1 MILTLILLA
10 VFVTVTAALWKEGIW
25 SSLVMLLNV
34 VLAATVATAW
44 YEKLVAVLEP
54 RLPSFTYLLDFVAL
68 WGLFC
73 LLLLGLREATDRISR
88 TRVKLRRP
96 VELFG
101 GPLVAA
107 LVGWVMICF
116 TAATLHTA
124 PVPRDVVQ
132 PTPEA
137 RMFFGLAP
145 DRRWLAWVRGSSLR
159 GPFAR
164 PVPDDA
170 FASPDHAFDSHADFI
185 LRYASRRH
193 ALEAEPAL
201 RVRPK

>member
-10 VFVTVTAALWKEGIW
+10 VFVTVTAALWKEGLW

-54 RLPSFTYLLDFVAL
+54 RLPSYTYLLDFVSMWA
-68 WGLFC
+68 LFC

-88 TRVKLRRP
+88 TKVKLRRP

-107 LVGWVMICF
+107 LVGWVMTCF
-116 TAATLHTA
+116 TAASLHTA
-124 PVPRDVVQ
+124 PVPRDSVQ

-145 DRRWLAWVRGSSLR
+145 DRKWLSWVHGSTIA
-159 GPFAR
+159 GPFA
-164 PVPDDA
+164 VPD
-170 FASPDHAFDSHADFI
+170 SPFDKDADFI
-185 LRYASRRH
+185 IRYADRRKR
-193 ALEAEPAL
+193 LENEPGL
-201 RVRPK
+201 RVDR

>member
-34 VLAATVATAW
+34 LLAATVATAW

-145 DRRWLAWVRGSSLR
+145 DRKWLAWVRGATLT
-159 GPFAR
+159 GPFA
-164 PVPDDA
+164 VPG
-170 FASPDHAFDSHADFI
+170 SAFDKDADFI
-185 LRYASRRH
+185 IRYADRRQR
-193 ALEAEPAL
+193 LEGEPGL
-201 RVRPK
+201 RVNR

>member
-10 VFVTVTAALWKEGIW
+10 VFVTVMAALWKEGIW

-145 DRRWLAWVRGSSLR
+145 DRKWLAWVRGATLT
-159 GPFAR
+159 GPFA
-164 PVPDDA
+164 VPG
-170 FASPDHAFDSHADFI
+170 SAFDKDADFI
-185 LRYASRRH
+185 IRYADRRQR
-193 ALEAEPAL
+193 LEGEPGL
-201 RVRPK
+201 RVNR

>member
-1 MILTLILLA
+1 
-10 VFVTVTAALWKEGIW
+10 VTVTAALWKEGIW

-34 VLAATVATAW
+34 LLAATVATAW

-73 LLLLGLREATDRISR
+73 LLLLGLREASDRLSR

-101 GPLVAA
+101 GLLVAA
-107 LVGWVMICF
+107 LAGWVMTCF

-124 PVPRDVVQ
+124 PVPRDFVQ

-137 RMFFGLAP
+137 RMLFGLAP
-145 DRRWLAWVRGSSLR
+145 DRKWLAWVRGATLT
-159 GPFAR
+159 GPFA
-164 PVPDDA
+164 VPG
-170 FASPDHAFDSHADFI
+170 SAFDKDADFI
-185 LRYASRRH
+185 IRYADRRQR
-193 ALEAEPAL
+193 LEGESGL
-201 RVRPK
+201 RVNR

>member
-1 MILTLILLA
+1 MMVTLILLA
-10 VFVTVTAALWKEGIW
+10 VFGTVTAALWKEGIW

-107 LVGWVMICF
+107 LAGWVMTCF

-124 PVPRDVVQ
+124 PVPRAVVQ
-132 PTPEA
+132 PTPET

-145 DRRWLAWVRGSSLR
+145 DRKWLAWVRGATLT
-159 GPFAR
+159 GPFA
-164 PVPDDA
+164 VPG
-170 FASPDHAFDSHADFI
+170 SAFDKDADFI
-185 LRYASRRH
+185 IRYADRRQR
-193 ALEAEPAL
+193 LEGEPGL
-201 RVRPK
+201 LVNR

>member
-25 SSLVMLLNV
+25 SALVMLLNV
-34 VLAATVATAW
+34 LLAATVATAW

-107 LVGWVMICF
+107 LAGWVMTCF

-124 PVPRDVVQ
+124 PVPRAVVQ

-145 DRRWLAWVRGSSLR
+145 DRKWLAWVRGATLT
-159 GPFAR
+159 GPFA
-164 PVPDDA
+164 VPG
-170 FASPDHAFDSHADFI
+170 SAFDKDADFI
-185 LRYASRRH
+185 IRYADRRQR
-193 ALEAEPAL
+193 LEGEPGL
-201 RVRPK
+201 RVNR

>member
-10 VFVTVTAALWKEGIW
+10 VFVTVTAALWKEGLW

-54 RLPSFTYLLDFVAL
+54 RLPSYTYLLDFVSMWA
-68 WGLFC
+68 LFC
-73 LLLLGLREATDRISR
+73 LLILGLREATDRISR
-88 TRVKLRRP
+88 TKVKLRRP

-107 LVGWVMICF
+107 LVGWVMTCF
-116 TAATLHTA
+116 TAASLHTA
-124 PVPRDVVQ
+124 PVPRDSVQ

-145 DRRWLAWVRGSSLR
+145 DRKWLSWVHGSTIA
-159 GPFAR
+159 GPFA
-164 PVPDDA
+164 VPD
-170 FASPDHAFDSHADFI
+170 SPFDKDADFI
-185 LRYASRRH
+185 IRYADRRKR
-193 ALEAEPAL
+193 LENEPGL
-201 RVRPK
+201 RVDR

>member
-44 YEKLVAVLEP
+44 HEKIVAVLEP
-54 RLPSFTYLLDFVAL
+54 RMPSFTYLLDFVAL

-107 LVGWVMICF
+107 LVGWVMTCF

-145 DRRWLAWVRGSSLR
+145 DRKWLAWVRGATLT
-159 GPFAR
+159 GPFA
-164 PVPDDA
+164 VPGA
-170 FASPDHAFDSHADFI
+170 AFDKDSDFIIRHAD
-185 LRYASRRH
+185 RRKR
-193 ALEAEPAL
+193 LEGEPGL
-201 RVRPK
+201 RVNR

>member
-10 VFVTVTAALWKEGIW
+10 VFVTVAAALWKEGIW
-25 SSLVMLLNV
+25 STLVMLLNV

-44 YEKLVAVLEP
+44 YERLVAVLEP
-54 RLPSFTYLLDFVAL
+54 RLPSYTYLLDFVAL

-107 LVGWVMICF
+107 LVGWVMTCF

-124 PVPRDVVQ
+124 PVPRDMVQ

-145 DRRWLAWVRGSSLR
+145 DRKWLAWVRGSTLT
-159 GPFAR
+159 GPFA
-164 PVPDDA
+164 VPG
-170 FASPDHAFDSHADFI
+170 SAFDKDADFVI
-185 LRYASRRH
+185 RYADRRKR
-193 ALEAEPAL
+193 LESEPGL
-201 RVRPK
+201 RVNR

>member
-10 VFVTVTAALWKEGIW
+10 VFVTVTAALYKEGIW

-107 LVGWVMICF
+107 LAGWVMTCF

-124 PVPRDVVQ
+124 PVPRAVVQ

-145 DRRWLAWVRGSSLR
+145 DRKWLAWVRGATLT
-159 GPFAR
+159 GPFA
-164 PVPDDA
+164 VPG
-170 FASPDHAFDSHADFI
+170 SAFDKDADFI
-185 LRYASRRH
+185 IRYADRRQR
-193 ALEAEPAL
+193 LEGEPGL
-201 RVRPK
+201 RVNR

>member
-44 YEKLVAVLEP
+44 HEKIVAVLEP
-54 RLPSFTYLLDFVAL
+54 RMPSFTYLLDFVAL

-107 LVGWVMICF
+107 LVGWVMTCF

-145 DRRWLAWVRGSSLR
+145 DRKWLAWVRGATLT
-159 GPFAR
+159 GPFA
-164 PVPDDA
+164 VPGA
-170 FASPDHAFDSHADFI
+170 AFDKDADFI
-185 LRYASRRH
+185 IRH
-193 ALEAEPAL
+193 ADRRKRLEGEPGL
-201 RVRPK
+201 RVNR

>member
-1 MILTLILLA
+1 MIVNLILLA
-10 VFVTVTAALWKEGIW
+10 VFVTIALVLWKEGIW

-54 RLPSFTYLLDFVAL
+54 RLPSFTYLLDFVAV

-73 LLLLGLREATDRISR
+73 LVLLGLREATDRLSR
-88 TRVKLRRP
+88 TKVRLRRP

-101 GPLVAA
+101 GPLVAV
-107 LVGWVMICF
+107 LVAWVMTCF
-116 TAATLHTA
+116 TAATLHVA
-124 PVPRDVVQ
+124 PLPRDVVQ

-145 DRRWLAWVRGSSLR
+145 DRRWLAWVRGATLG
-159 GPFAR
+159 GPFA
-164 PVPDDA
+164 VPT
-170 FASPDHAFDSHADFI
+170 SAFDKDADFI
-185 LRYASRRH
+185 IRYADRRKR
-193 ALEAEPAL
+193 LEGEPGL
-201 RVRPK
+201 RVGP

>member
-10 VFVTVTAALWKEGIW
+10 VFVTVTAALWKEGMW

-54 RLPSFTYLLDFVAL
+54 QLPSFTYLIDFVAL

-96 VELFG
+96 VELFA

-107 LVGWVMICF
+107 LAGWVMTCF

-145 DRRWLAWVRGSSLR
+145 DRKWLAWVRGATLV
-159 GPFAR
+159 GPFA
-164 PVPDDA
+164 VPG
-170 FASPDHAFDSHADFI
+170 SAFDKDADFI
-185 LRYASRRH
+185 IRYADRRQR
-193 ALEAEPAL
+193 LEGEPGL
-201 RVRPK
+201 RVNR

>member
-10 VFVTVTAALWKEGIW
+10 VFVTVTAALWKEGLW

-44 YEKLVAVLEP
+44 YEKIVAVLEP
-54 RLPSFTYLLDFVAL
+54 RLPSYTYLLDFVSMWA
-68 WGLFC
+68 LFC
-73 LLLLGLREATDRISR
+73 LLILGLREATDRISR
-88 TRVKLRRP
+88 TKVKLRRP

-107 LVGWVMICF
+107 LVGWVMTCF
-116 TAATLHTA
+116 TAVTLHTA
-124 PVPRDVVQ
+124 PVPRGFVQ

-145 DRRWLAWVRGSSLR
+145 DRKWLSWVHGSTIA
-159 GPFAR
+159 GPFA
-164 PVPDDA
+164 VPD
-170 FASPDHAFDSHADFI
+170 SPFDKDADFI
-185 LRYASRRH
+185 IRYADRRKR
-193 ALEAEPAL
+193 LENEPGL
-201 RVRPK
+201 RVDR

>member
-44 YEKLVAVLEP
+44 HEKIVAVLEP

-107 LVGWVMICF
+107 LVGWVMTCF

-145 DRRWLAWVRGSSLR
+145 DRKWLAWVRGATLT
-159 GPFAR
+159 GPFA
-164 PVPDDA
+164 VPGA
-170 FASPDHAFDSHADFI
+170 AFDKDADFI
-185 LRYASRRH
+185 IRH
-193 ALEAEPAL
+193 ADRRKRLEGEPGL
-201 RVRPK
+201 RVNR

>member
-34 VLAATVATAW
+34 LLAATVATAW

-73 LLLLGLREATDRISR
+73 LLLLGLREASDRLSR

-101 GPLVAA
+101 GLLVAA
-107 LVGWVMICF
+107 LAGWVMTCF

-124 PVPRDVVQ
+124 PVPRDFVQ

-137 RMFFGLAP
+137 RMLFGLAP
-145 DRRWLAWVRGSSLR
+145 DRKWLAWVRGATLT
-159 GPFAR
+159 GPFA
-164 PVPDDA
+164 VPG
-170 FASPDHAFDSHADFI
+170 SAFDKDADFI
-185 LRYASRRH
+185 IRYADRRQR
-193 ALEAEPAL
+193 LEGESGL
-201 RVRPK
+201 RVNR

>member
-10 VFVTVTAALWKEGIW
+10 VFVTVTAALWKEGLW

-54 RLPSFTYLLDFVAL
+54 RLPSYTYLLDFVSMWA
-68 WGLFC
+68 LFC
-73 LLLLGLREATDRISR
+73 LLILGLREATDRISR
-88 TRVKLRRP
+88 TKVKLRRP

-107 LVGWVMICF
+107 VVGWVMTCF
-116 TAATLHTA
+116 TAASLHTA
-124 PVPRDVVQ
+124 PVPRDSVQ

-145 DRRWLAWVRGSSLR
+145 DRKWLSWVHGSTIA
-159 GPFAR
+159 GPFA
-164 PVPDDA
+164 VPD
-170 FASPDHAFDSHADFI
+170 SPFDKDADFI
-185 LRYASRRH
+185 IRYADRRKR
-193 ALEAEPAL
+193 LENEPGL
-201 RVRPK
+201 RVDR

>member
-1 MILTLILLA
+1 MMLMLILLA

-145 DRRWLAWVRGSSLR
+145 DRKWLAWVRGATLT
-159 GPFAR
+159 GPFA
-164 PVPDDA
+164 VPG
-170 FASPDHAFDSHADFI
+170 SAFDKDADFI
-185 LRYASRRH
+185 IRYADRRQR
-193 ALEAEPAL
+193 LEGEPGL
-201 RVRPK
+201 RVNR

>member
-54 RLPSFTYLLDFVAL
+54 RLPSYTYLLDFVSL
-68 WGLFC
+68 WALFC

-88 TRVKLRRP
+88 TKVKLRRP

-107 LVGWVMICF
+107 LVGWVMTCF
-116 TAATLHTA
+116 TAASLHTA
-124 PVPRDVVQ
+124 PVPRDSVQ
-132 PTPEA
+132 PTPHA

-145 DRRWLAWVRGSSLR
+145 DRKWLSWVHGSTIA
-159 GPFAR
+159 GPFA
-164 PVPDDA
+164 VPD
-170 FASPDHAFDSHADFI
+170 SAFDKDADFI
-185 LRYASRRH
+185 IRYADRRKR
-193 ALEAEPAL
+193 LEDEPSL
-201 RVRPK
+201 RVNR

>member
-10 VFVTVTAALWKEGIW
+10 VFVTVTAALYKEGIW

-34 VLAATVATAW
+34 LLAATVATAW

-107 LVGWVMICF
+107 LAGWVMTCF

-145 DRRWLAWVRGSSLR
+145 DRKWLAWVRGATLT
-159 GPFAR
+159 GPFA
-164 PVPDDA
+164 VPG
-170 FASPDHAFDSHADFI
+170 SAFDKDADFI
-185 LRYASRRH
+185 IRYADRRQR
-193 ALEAEPAL
+193 LEGEPGL
-201 RVRPK
+201 RVNR

>member
-10 VFVTVTAALWKEGIW
+10 VFVTVTAALWKEGLW

-54 RLPSFTYLLDFVAL
+54 RLPSYTYLLDFVSMWA
-68 WGLFC
+68 LFC
-73 LLLLGLREATDRISR
+73 LLILGLREATDRISR
-88 TRVKLRRP
+88 TKVKLRRP

-107 LVGWVMICF
+107 LVGWVMTCF
-116 TAATLHTA
+116 TAVTLHTA
-124 PVPRDVVQ
+124 PVPRGFVQ
-132 PTPEA
+132 PTPDA

-145 DRRWLAWVRGSSLR
+145 DRKWLSWVHGSTIA
-159 GPFAR
+159 GPFA
-164 PVPDDA
+164 VPD
-170 FASPDHAFDSHADFI
+170 SPFDKDADFI
-185 LRYASRRH
+185 IRYADRRKR
-193 ALEAEPAL
+193 LEDEPGL
-201 RVRPK
+201 RVNR

>member
-10 VFVTVTAALWKEGIW
+10 VFVTVTAALWKEGLW

-54 RLPSFTYLLDFVAL
+54 RLPSYTYLLDFVSL
-68 WGLFC
+68 WALFC
-73 LLLLGLREATDRISR
+73 LLILGLREATDRISR
-88 TRVKLRRP
+88 TKVKLRRP

-107 LVGWVMICF
+107 IVGWVMVCF

-124 PVPRDVVQ
+124 PVPRDSVQ
-132 PTPEA
+132 PTPET

-145 DRRWLAWVRGSSLR
+145 DRKWLSWVHGSTIA
-159 GPFAR
+159 GPFA
-164 PVPDDA
+164 VPD
-170 FASPDHAFDSHADFI
+170 SAFDKDADFI
-185 LRYASRRH
+185 IRH
-193 ALEAEPAL
+193 ADRRKRLEDEPSL
-201 RVRPK
+201 RVNR

>member
-10 VFVTVTAALWKEGIW
+10 VFVTVTAALWKEGLW

-54 RLPSFTYLLDFVAL
+54 RLPSYTYLLDFVSMWA
-68 WGLFC
+68 LFC
-73 LLLLGLREATDRISR
+73 LLILGLREATDRISR
-88 TRVKLRRP
+88 TKVKLRRP

-107 LVGWVMICF
+107 VVGWVMTCF
-116 TAATLHTA
+116 TAASLHTA
-124 PVPRDVVQ
+124 PVPRDSVQ

-145 DRRWLAWVRGSSLR
+145 DRKWLSWVHGSTIA
-159 GPFAR
+159 GPFA
-164 PVPDDA
+164 VPD
-170 FASPDHAFDSHADFI
+170 SPFDKDADFI
-185 LRYASRRH
+185 IRYADRRKR
-193 ALEAEPAL
+193 LEDEPSL
-201 RVRPK
+201 RVDR

>member
-10 VFVTVTAALWKEGIW
+10 VFVTVAAALWKEGIW
-25 SSLVMLLNV
+25 STLVMLLNV

-44 YEKLVAVLEP
+44 YERLVAVLEP
-54 RLPSFTYLLDFVAL
+54 RLPSYTYLLDFVAL

-107 LVGWVMICF
+107 LVGWVMTCF

-124 PVPRDVVQ
+124 PVPRDMVQ

-145 DRRWLAWVRGSSLR
+145 DRKWLAWVRGSTLT
-159 GPFAR
+159 GPFA
-164 PVPDDA
+164 VPG
-170 FASPDHAFDSHADFI
+170 SAFDKDADFI
-185 LRYASRRH
+185 IRYADRRKR
-193 ALEAEPAL
+193 LEGEPGL
-201 RVRPK
+201 RVNR

>member
-34 VLAATVATAW
+34 LLAATVATAW

-68 WGLFC
+68 WGLYC

-145 DRRWLAWVRGSSLR
+145 DRKWLAWVRGATLT
-159 GPFAR
+159 GPFA
-164 PVPDDA
+164 VPG
-170 FASPDHAFDSHADFI
+170 SAFDKDADFI
-185 LRYASRRH
+185 IRYADRRKQ
-193 ALEAEPAL
+193 LEGEPGL
-201 RVRPK
+201 RVNR

>member
-107 LVGWVMICF
+107 LVGWVMTCF

-145 DRRWLAWVRGSSLR
+145 DRKWLAWVRAATLT
-159 GPFAR
+159 GPFA
-164 PVPDDA
+164 VPG
-170 FASPDHAFDSHADFI
+170 SAFDKDADFI
-185 LRYASRRH
+185 IRYADRRQR
-193 ALEAEPAL
+193 LEGEPGL
-201 RVRPK
+201 RVNR

>member
-145 DRRWLAWVRGSSLR
+145 DRKWLAWVRGATLT
-159 GPFAR
+159 GPFA
-164 PVPDDA
+164 VPG
-170 FASPDHAFDSHADFI
+170 SAFDKDADFI
-185 LRYASRRH
+185 IRYADRRQR
-193 ALEAEPAL
+193 LEGEPGL
-201 RVRPK
+201 RVNR

>member
-10 VFVTVTAALWKEGIW
+10 VFVTVTAALWKEGLW

-54 RLPSFTYLLDFVAL
+54 RLPSYTYLLDFVSMWA
-68 WGLFC
+68 LFC

-88 TRVKLRRP
+88 TKVKLRRP

-107 LVGWVMICF
+107 VVGWVMTCF
-116 TAATLHTA
+116 TAASLHTA
-124 PVPRDVVQ
+124 PVPRDSVQ

-145 DRRWLAWVRGSSLR
+145 DRKWLSWVRGSTLA
-159 GPFAR
+159 GPFA
-164 PVPDDA
+164 VPD
-170 FASPDHAFDSHADFI
+170 SAFDKDADFI
-185 LRYASRRH
+185 IRSADRRKR
-193 ALEAEPAL
+193 LENEPGL
-201 RVRPK
+201 RVDR

>member
-10 VFVTVTAALWKEGIW
+10 VFVTVAAALWKEGIW
-25 SSLVMLLNV
+25 STLVMLLNV

-44 YEKLVAVLEP
+44 YERLVAVLEP
-54 RLPSFTYLLDFVAL
+54 RLPSYTYLLDFVAL

-107 LVGWVMICF
+107 LVGWVMTCF

-124 PVPRDVVQ
+124 PVPRDMVQ

-145 DRRWLAWVRGSSLR
+145 DRKWLAWVRGSTLT
-159 GPFAR
+159 GPFA
-164 PVPDDA
+164 VPG
-170 FASPDHAFDSHADFI
+170 SAFDKDADFI
-185 LRYASRRH
+185 IRYADRRKR
-193 ALEAEPAL
+193 LESEPGL
-201 RVRPK
+201 RVNR